1 METHT
6 PAITVATQFFEA
18 FAQLNAQAMCQRYQ
32 TMAVFNDPVFGL
44 LHYNELTAM
53 WRMLCSNATN
63 FSLQYEPPVAVDDE
77 YVTVNW
83 VATYTFSATGNT
95 VVNKV
100 KSFIRIQN
108 GYITEQSDAF
118 KLSRWAAQALGV
130 KGLLFG
136 WSGFVQK
143 RIRKNA
149 HKALQRFM
157 QQAM

>member
-6 PAITVATQFFEA
+6 PAVTVATTFFEA
-18 FAQLNAQAMCQRYQ
+18 FAQLNANAMCECYQ
-32 TMAVFNDPVFGL
+32 KTAVFNDPVFGL
-44 LHYNELTAM
+44 LHYHELTAM
-53 WRMLCSNATN
+53 WQMLCSNATN
-63 FSLQYEPPVAVDDE
+63 FSLQYETPVTVDNE

-83 VATYTFSATGNT
+83 VARYTFSATGKA

-118 KLSRWAAQALGV
+118 KLSKWAAQALGI

-149 HKALQRFM
+149 RKALEHYMEQGH
-157 QQAM
+157 